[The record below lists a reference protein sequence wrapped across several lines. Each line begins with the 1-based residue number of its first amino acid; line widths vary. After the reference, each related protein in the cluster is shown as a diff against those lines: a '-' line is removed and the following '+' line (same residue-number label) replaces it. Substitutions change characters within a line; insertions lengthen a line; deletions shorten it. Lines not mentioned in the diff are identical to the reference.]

1 MRSLVILACVL
12 AASRA
17 SADSFTIINAG
28 LAVPISDSDWT
39 RLADPSL
46 KLGVRAGGG
55 RPDVAGYVSF
65 DFTPVSFVDEPGF
78 GDLSAQR
85 YRALVGIQVWRQLV
99 PNVHFDARLGVG
111 IDIAHASYTFTVLG
125 TTTKYSD
132 TDVGY
137 AFEPAAGLWFDIG
150 ATANVGFELGFPVGH
165 HDKTA
170 MPGTGD
176 FTFKYTSVDLDLMGG
191 IRVGL

>member
-17 SADSFTIINAG
+17 SAESFVIFDAG
-28 LAVPISDSDWT
+28 MAVPISDSDWT
-39 RLADPSL
+39 NLADPSL
-46 KLGVRAGGG
+46 KLAVRAGGG

-65 DFTPVSFVDEPGF
+65 DFTPVSFANPPNF
-78 GDLSAQR
+78 GDLSGQR
-85 YRALVGIQVWRQLV
+85 YRTLVGIQVWKQLV
-99 PNVHFDARLGVG
+99 PNVHIDGRIGVG
-111 IDIAHASYTFTVLG
+111 IDIAHASYTLTILG
-125 TTTKYSD
+125 TTSHASD

-150 ATANVGFELGFPVGH
+150 PSAKVGFELGFPLGH
-165 HDKTA
+165 HDKT
-170 MPGTGD
+170 GNVQNGE